1 MKFKKLPLSF
11 LSIVVFIIFISLAVV
26 SGFIVYD
33 MNQGKVISVN
43 PQTVTPT
50 VSPLTQSTKL
60 TVPSITPFPKSPQ
73 SIPPALTIKKST
85 YVIAAYGD
93 SMVDTMGEHLEHL
106 QAILKQKYPNTIIK
120 YYNYGVGSENVSMG
134 LARFDKPLLYKER
147 NYPPISGV
155 NADILILGSFSYNP
169 YSPHDPEK
177 HKLEL
182 IQLVNH
188 AKKVT
193 GKVYLLAEIAPLNNG
208 FGKGEKGINW
218 GEDRARKQ
226 AEDIIEQL
234 DDTVSLAKGLNIPLI
249 NVYHLSQTD
258 GQFGSKLY
266 VNQDDGIHPSDYG
279 HKFMA
284 DLIAKTI
291 KLD

>member
-1 MKFKKLPLSF
+1 MRQTKFPLRF
-11 LSIVVFIIFISLAVV
+11 LSVVLFIIFFILAIG
-26 SGFIVYD
+26 SGL
-33 MNQGKVISVN
+33 KVANVKPPPSTISV
-43 PQTVTPT
+43 
-50 VSPLTQSTKL
+50 SPAAM
-60 TVPSITPFPKSPQ
+60 PMAKSPQ
-73 SIPPALTIKKST
+73 KTLPLPVLKKSS
-85 YVIAAYGD
+85 YVVAIYGD

-106 QAILKQKYPNTIIK
+106 QAVLKQIYPNTIIK

-134 LARFDKPLLYKER
+134 FVRFDKPLLYKER
-147 NYPPISGV
+147 NYPPISEI

-169 YSPHDPEK
+169 YFPHDPAK

-182 IQLVNH
+182 IKLVNH

-193 GKVYLLAEIAPLNNG
+193 VKIYLLAEIAPLNNG
-208 FGKGEKGINW
+208 FGKGEKGVNW

-234 DDTVSLAKGLNIPLI
+234 DDTVSLAKELNIPLI

-258 GQFGSKLY
+258 GKFGSSIY
-266 VNQDDGIHPSDYG
+266 INSDDGIHPSDYG

-284 DLIAKTI
+284 DLIAKAI
-291 KLD
+291 QFD